1 MWELAVAGSGL
12 LLGVVAL
19 FMYRSDHQNLGEA
32 RERLEIRDEQLASL
46 LDQNRALRAAIES
59 PIERRE
65 SALRDLAARGLSPDG
80 TPLPD

>member
-19 FMYRSDHQNLGEA
+19 FMYRSDHQKLGEA
-32 RERLEIRDEQLASL
+32 LGRIEIRDEQVASL
-46 LDQNRALRAAIES
+46 LDQNQALRAAIES
-59 PIERRE
+59 PSERKQ
-65 SALRDLAARGLSPDG
+65 SALDQLSRRGLSPDG